1 MKLDEESMK
10 TFQVAKSF
18 QRERRYNFLDFSYD
32 GLRLITS
39 GEDDQMVIYDCEK
52 GTEKQVIKS
61 QKYGC
66 DLVHFTHATNTIVY
80 ASNKEGKDHGIRY
93 MSLHDN
99 KFLKYFSG
107 HTAKVVS
114 LSVSPVDDTM
124 ISGSLDKTVRLWDL
138 RSPDCVG
145 LMQCQGRPVAS
156 FDPEGLIFAVG
167 VQSEQIKLYDVRS
180 FDKGPFSTFK
190 YKIETGCDWTGIKFS
205 LDGKLMMLTTNG
217 AVIRVI
223 EAFEGKPM
231 FTLSG
236 YQNNKGLPIEA
247 SFTPDS
253 QFVISGS
260 TDGRL
265 HMWRTDSGQRCG
277 VLTGEHGNPVT
288 NVQFNPRY
296 SLIASVC
303 QSLCMWVPGSE
314 LAEPVNKQ
322 KPVHADYGVNYGGG
336 GMGAPYAPV
345 SSYGGGGGPR
355 GSNSYNPP
363 GGGGGY
369 QPGLY

>member
-1 MKLDEESMK
+1 M
-10 TFQVAKSF
+10 
-18 QRERRYNFLDFSYD
+18 FSYD

-39 GEDDQMVIYDCEK
+39 GEDDQMVLYDCEK
-52 GTEKQVIKS
+52 GVERQVIRS

-66 DLVHFTHATNTIVY
+66 DLVRFTHATNTIVY
-80 ASNKEGKDHGIRY
+80 ASNKDTKEHDIRY

-99 KFLKYFSG
+99 KYLKYLRG

-138 RSPDCVG
+138 RSPESVG
-145 LMQCQGRPVAS
+145 LMQCQVRSRGDRADGRTDNNGVTSQGRAVAS
-156 FDPEGLIFAVG
+156 FDPEGLIFAVA

-190 YKIETGCDWTGIKFS
+190 YKIESGCDWTGVKFS

-217 AVIRVI
+217 AVVRVL

-236 YQNNKGLPIEA
+236 YQNNKGIHIEA

-253 QFVISGS
+253 QFVVSGS
-260 TDGRL
+260 TDGKL
-265 HMWRTDSGQRCG
+265 HLWRTDTGQRVG
-277 VLTGEHGNPVT
+277 ILTGEHSNPVT
-288 NVQFNPRY
+288 NVQFNPRFAV
-296 SLIASVC
+296 LASSC
-303 QSLCMWVPGSE
+303 QTLCLWVPGSG
-314 LAEPVNKQ
+314 Q
-322 KPVHADYGVNYGGG
+322 DDRGGG
-336 GMGAPYAPV
+336 SDLTP
-345 SSYGGGGGPR
+345 GP
-355 GSNSYNPP
+355 GPNLNSNSYSAAGSLGN
-363 GGGGGY
+363 Y